1 MVGVHG
7 SWLMIVNCLSLC
19 TPLPTGARKM
29 SLPMKVVL
37 VALLALL
44 IAVAT
49 VRSLPQGAPETV
61 CDTMLPFHQGG
72 SILPENS
79 VSPFG
84 VETSTSIVGQGQTL
98 RVDITGVPNGLTFG
112 GYMIQARNRNPPYQ
126 IVGQFSPSRDGTVK
140 LMNCENSVNNSATH
154 SNAGPKA
161 QVSLDWQSPVDFLG
175 QVVFK

>member
-1 MVGVHG
+1 MV
-7 SWLMIVNCLSLC
+7 STLFDRCS
-19 TPLPTGARKM
+19 KM
-29 SLPMKVVL
+29 SLL
-37 VALLALL
+37 SLLSLAALLSCGS
-44 IAVAT
+44 

-61 CDTMLPFHQGG
+61 CDTMLPFHAGG
-72 SILPENS
+72 TVLPENS

-84 VETSTSIVGQGQTL
+84 IETSSSVIGQGQTL
-98 RVDITGVPNGLTFG
+98 RVDVTGAPAGLSFG
-112 GYMIQARNRNPPYQ
+112 GFMIQARNRNPPYQ

-154 SNAGPKA
+154 SNAGPKP